1 MRLGAD
7 PEVFLCDS
15 AGRHISSIGL
25 IGGDKWNPVQ
35 CKGLRKGFTLQE
47 DNVSLEFGIPP
58 AASADEFF
66 ENINLVMKQGLKKTG
81 LLFSNMSAVI
91 FPADQMKHPNA
102 FVFGCEPDY
111 NAWTREENTKPIPPH
126 EFMRSAGGHV
136 HVETDKDP
144 VVVSQNMDLYLAVP
158 SVLMDEGGDD
168 RRKMY
173 GKKGAFRPK
182 PYGLEYRVLSNF
194 WTAPGGS
201 EADRKRLCKWVWNAT
216 EAALNSKL
224 YVQNLEDALE
234 EAINCG
240 NKNVARDLVKEFNLE
255 LA

>member
-58 AASADEFF
+58 AASADEFVK
-66 ENINLVMKQGLKKTG
+66 NIELVMKQGKNKTG
-81 LLFSNMSAVI
+81 LLFSKLSAVI

-102 FVFGCEPDY
+102 FVFGCEPDF
-111 NAWTREENTKPIPPH
+111 NAWTREENTKPMPPN

-144 VVVSQNMDLYLAVP
+144 VAVVQAMDLFLGVP
-158 SVLMDEGGDD
+158 SVLMDEGEE

-173 GKKGAFRPK
+173 GKAGAFRPK
-182 PYGLEYRVLSNF
+182 PYGCEYRTLSNF
-194 WTAPGGS
+194 WIFD
-201 EADRKRLCKWVWNAT
+201 EKLIRWVWKAT
-216 EAALNSKL
+216 AAALDTKL
-224 YVQNLEDALE
+224 YVQNLREPIE